1 MLSMLSF
8 ILSDVTVVSVFLK
21 KKKVFVSLLGI
32 ILLKFVLTS
41 RSRP

>member
-21 KKKVFVSLLGI
+21 KNKVFVSLLGI
-32 ILLKFVLTS
+32 LLLKFVLMS